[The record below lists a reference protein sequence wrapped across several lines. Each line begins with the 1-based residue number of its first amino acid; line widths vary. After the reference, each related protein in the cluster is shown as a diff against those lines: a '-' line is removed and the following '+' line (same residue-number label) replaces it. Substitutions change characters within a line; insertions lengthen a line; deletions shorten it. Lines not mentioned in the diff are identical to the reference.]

1 MLAGLVL
8 TLLVVTAA
16 LVGPWLSPHDP
27 ISIDVMKRTQ
37 GPTGSNL
44 LGTDELGRDV
54 LTRLL
59 VGGRVSLQVGF
70 MAVGIAILFGV
81 PLGVIGGFYGGKL
94 DSCITRALDA
104 LLAFPAIL
112 LALAIVAVLGPS
124 LRNAMIAIGI
134 VNIPAFARLTRA
146 SVISIKS
153 KEFVESAISIG
164 ASNSRLMFR
173 TILPNCLSPLLIQA
187 SVTLVDAIITEAA
200 LSFLGLGIQPPAP
213 SWGSML
219 AASRV
224 YLTETPTYAF
234 SVGLTL
240 TALVL
245 GMSLLGDELRELLDP
260 HTRTSEGGPR

>member
-112 LALAIVAVLGPS
+112 LALAIVA
-124 LRNAMIAIGI
+124 
-134 VNIPAFARLTRA
+134 RA